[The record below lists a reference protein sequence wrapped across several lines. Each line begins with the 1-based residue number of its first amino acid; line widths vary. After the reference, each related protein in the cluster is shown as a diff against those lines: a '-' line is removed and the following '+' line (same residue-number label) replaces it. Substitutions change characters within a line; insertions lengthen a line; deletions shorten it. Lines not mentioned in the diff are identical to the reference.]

1 VKKLKIAEIYKLI
14 VQKGMEADPRGLAE
28 VQKLL
33 DKNRKKFEELKPE
46 EQAEF
51 DQEQLSNPYSDTR
64 VLYGDDEREVKTI
77 LAGIDIEMGEL
88 LLAEHLAVKGKK
100 IDLVLA
106 HHPEGK
112 ALAALHDVM
121 HLQEDILYKLGVP
134 INIAE
139 DIMSSRIAEVKR
151 GLSPLNHNRT
161 VDGAKLLDLPLM
173 CAHTPADNLV
183 TTFLDRLFAERKPET
198 VGDIIKIL
206 KEIPEFKEAVKVNAG
221 PTVFV
226 GSKERRAGKIFVD
239 MTGGTGGSEDA
250 YAKLADAGVGT
261 IVGMHIGEKHRK
273 EAEKAHLNV
282 VIAGHMSSDSLGMNL
297 ILDEL
302 EKQGIEVL
310 CCSGLIRHKR

>member
-1 VKKLKIAEIYKLI
+1 MKIAEIYKLI